1 MSKTIGER
9 KMMRMMIIVR
19 IMMMMVTWRRIGEEK
34 ENEIEESENDK
45 GKESKWNR
53 KRMINRRKGG

>member
-1 MSKTIGER
+1 MNEEGKRER
-9 KMMRMMIIVR
+9 G
-19 IMMMMVTWRRIGEEK
+19 RIGEEK